1 MIRSKWPSHRI
12 SGYEKRTEIQNEM
25 NELTDIL
32 TEIRP
37 GKKFA
42 GVENFFDE
50 GVLDSL
56 DLTAL
61 VASLESR
68 YGIFLDV
75 DEIVPENFRNLEVIK
90 TLLTRKGVSV

>member
-1 MIRSKWPSHRI
+1 
-12 SGYEKRTEIQNEM
+12 M
-25 NELTDIL
+25 NELTTIL

-37 GKKFA
+37 GENFA
-42 GVENFFDE
+42 GVDNFFDR

-68 YGIFLDV
+68 YGIFLDI
-75 DEIVPENFRNLEVIK
+75 DEIVPENFKNLDAIR
-90 TLLTRKGVSV
+90 TLLGSKGIEVAS

>member
-1 MIRSKWPSHRI
+1 
-12 SGYEKRTEIQNEM
+12 M
-25 NELTDIL
+25 NELAEIL

-37 GKKFA
+37 GKKFV